1 MPLTGERTV
10 PGVWHERYWFQRHVA
25 AYRVAAARCRG
36 LAVVDAGCGEGYGAA
51 LLAATAA
58 SVVGVDLVP
67 EVVDH
72 ARRTYPQVRFV
83 EAELSHIPDLAD
95 GAAQAVVS
103 FQVIEHLWDVPAFLA
118 EMGRLLAPGGEL
130 LIATPNRLTFTPGSD
145 TPVNPFH
152 TREFTAAELT
162 EVLATAG
169 FRLRGMLGLHHG
181 PRLRAV
187 EAALHRPLPERARW
201 PLPRTSGRR
210 GCARSCAPCGPW
222 DFTWRPDDLDA
233 SLDLLAIASR
243 RESRVRAPRPPAVGA
258 PPRHLPLRRGVAV
271 PDRVGVGAAAAGRRW
286 SGWRRTASAT
296 SSRWG

>member
-1 MPLTGERTV
+1 MTPATRPNFPGLRPAKLAARRALRSSQGRSSLPLTGERTV

-25 AYRVAAARCRG
+25 AYRVAAARCER

-58 SVVGVDLVP
+58 SVIAVDLVP
-67 EVVDH
+67 DVVDH

-118 EMGRLLAPGGEL
+118 EMGRLLAPDGEL
-130 LIATPNRLTFTPGSD
+130 LIATPNRLTFTPGSE

-152 TREFTAAELT
+152 THEFTGAELS

-169 FRLRGMLGLHHG
+169 LRLRSMLGLHHG
-181 PRLRAV
+181 PRLRTV
-187 EAALHRPLPERARW
+187 EAVLQRPLPEVLLAAPPEQWPAWVRGVVRAVR
-201 PLPRTSGRR
+201 
-210 GCARSCAPCGPW
+210 PW

-243 RESRVRAPRPPAVGA
+243 Q
-258 PPRHLPLRRGVAV
+258 
-271 PDRVGVGAAAAGRRW
+271 
-286 SGWRRTASAT
+286 
-296 SSRWG
+296 